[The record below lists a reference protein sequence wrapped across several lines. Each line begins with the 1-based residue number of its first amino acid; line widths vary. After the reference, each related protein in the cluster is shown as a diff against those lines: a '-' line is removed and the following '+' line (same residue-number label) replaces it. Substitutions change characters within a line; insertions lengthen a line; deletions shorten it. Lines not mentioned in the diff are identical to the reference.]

1 MEGGLTNN
9 ESFINVRRILRV
21 VRRYDNTGVLEHYCY
36 KIGLT
41 GSVSLLT
48 LDVLLAKG
56 GILAQNLI

>member
-1 MEGGLTNN
+1 M
-9 ESFINVRRILRV
+9 
-21 VRRYDNTGVLEHYCY
+21 GVLEHCCY

-56 GILAQNLI
+56 GILAQNVI